1 MGWWVA
7 GLIGAVLPASAIA
20 QAPAPAPA
28 TPPPQVWQ
36 LDWQKNHCTIS
47 TGDPANV
54 GVALWMTPGDP
65 RPDLYLIGSP
75 KVLPNLK
82 GTKLS
87 ITLLPSKRSFTTKA
101 ENLSEASSV
110 HAMAGYEF
118 DEELPPAFAASSEVR
133 IDGLG
138 APVSIPVI
146 GAGKAMAALRQQ
158 CIDPKL
164 AEWGIDPK
172 VYEAL
177 RVPPTNLPGGLWW
190 TADDYPTEAQ
200 AGGQLG
206 DTVIRLD
213 VDVTGKVTG
222 CAVVVSSGSKALDKA
237 SCDIS
242 LARGRL
248 RPAIGADG
256 KPIAAFR
263 IMPVRWRLQ
272 G

>member
-20 QAPAPAPA
+20 QAPPPAPA
-28 TPPPQVWQ
+28 TAPPQVWQ
-36 LDWQKNHCTIS
+36 LDWDHSFCTIS
-47 TGDPANV
+47 TGDPKTLGLAM
-54 GVALWMTPGDP
+54 WMTPGDP
-65 RPDLYLIGSP
+65 QPDLFLIGSP
-75 KVLPNLK
+75 KVLPILK
-82 GTKLS
+82 GNMLR
-87 ITLLPSKRSFTTKA
+87 ITLLPSNRSFSAKA
-101 ENLSEASSV
+101 TNLSETSAV
-110 HAMAGYEF
+110 HAMAGRDF
-118 DEELPPAFAASSEVR
+118 SEELPAALAGSSAVR

-172 VYEAL
+172 VYDAL

-200 AGGQLG
+200 ADGQQG

-213 VDVTGKVTG
+213 VDVTGKVTD